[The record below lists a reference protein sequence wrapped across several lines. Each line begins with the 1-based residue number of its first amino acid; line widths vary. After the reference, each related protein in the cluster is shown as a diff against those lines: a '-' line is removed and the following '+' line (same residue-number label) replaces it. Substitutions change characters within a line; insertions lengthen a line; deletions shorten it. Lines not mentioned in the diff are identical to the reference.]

1 MDTKPQL
8 HEPGELSSMV
18 SGGAGAHSGHGA
30 HGGHADPG
38 QERPDPPATA
48 DTAAASGRDENEL
61 SRSQKI
67 LKDGRIKNLPRYIP
81 TNPPVP
87 YDLCVNP
94 NFTSIYS
101 GLVPIYHSV
110 LIVSQI

>member
-1 MDTKPQL
+1 MISPTFYPCDLLAGVDTKPQL

-61 SRSQKI
+61 SR
-67 LKDGRIKNLPRYIP
+67 RIKFYNHKEGP
-81 TNPPVP
+81 
-87 YDLCVNP
+87 
-94 NFTSIYS
+94 S
-101 GLVPIYHSV
+101 
-110 LIVSQI
+110 

>member
-61 SRSQKI
+61 SRKI
-67 LKDGRIKNLPRYIP
+67 KFYNHKEGP
-81 TNPPVP
+81 
-87 YDLCVNP
+87 
-94 NFTSIYS
+94 S
-101 GLVPIYHSV
+101 
-110 LIVSQI
+110 